1 MSVIPEL
8 EGTVSIASPADRF
21 FHACRQR
28 VAAGLLTG
36 QPHPRSNYVV
46 SGASHDHVEIRAAD
60 RTTSSN
66 VGLNTV
72 VLRYVHPGTI
82 HYRIQYWPWARF
94 ALGLSGGIGLIGII
108 LLLGFDVR
116 GYIADHESSM
126 VPGLSIEQ
134 NLGIAWLMVLFW
146 GFVWPWLLIAMHKRP
161 LRELITRLI
170 AEMDAAGVS
179 AP

>member
-1 MSVIPEL
+1 MSI
-8 EGTVSIASPADRF
+8 GSSADRF

-36 QPHPRSNYVV
+36 QRNPRSNYVV
-46 SGASHDHVEIRAAD
+46 SGAGHDHMEIRAAD
-60 RTTSSN
+60 WRTSSN

-72 VLRYVHPGTI
+72 LLRYLHPGTI
-82 HYRIQYWPWARF
+82 HYRIQYWPWAQF
-94 ALGLSGGIGLIGII
+94 ALGLSGGIGLIGTI

-116 GYIADHESSM
+116 GYIADHQSAM

-146 GFVWPWLLIAMHKRP
+146 GFVWPWPLISMHKRP

-170 AEMDAAGVS
+170 AEMDAAGIS

>member
-1 MSVIPEL
+1 MSMIPQL
-8 EGTVSIASPADRF
+8 EGTVSIGSPADRF

-36 QPHPRSNYVV
+36 HPNHRSNYVV

-82 HYRIQYWPWARF
+82 HYRIRY
-94 ALGLSGGIGLIGII
+94 
-108 LLLGFDVR
+108 
-116 GYIADHESSM
+116 
-126 VPGLSIEQ
+126 
-134 NLGIAWLMVLFW
+134 
-146 GFVWPWLLIAMHKRP
+146 
-161 LRELITRLI
+161 
-170 AEMDAAGVS
+170 
-179 AP
+179 

>member
-1 MSVIPEL
+1 MWRSVPQT
-8 EGTVSIASPADRF
+8 GRPPA
-21 FHACRQR
+21 
-28 VAAGLLTG
+28 
-36 QPHPRSNYVV
+36 
-46 SGASHDHVEIRAAD
+46 I
-60 RTTSSN
+60 
-66 VGLNTV
+66 LNTV

-146 GFVWPWLLIAMHKRP
+146 GFVWPWLLISMHKRP
-161 LRELITRLI
+161 LRELIARLI

>member
-1 MSVIPEL
+1 
-8 EGTVSIASPADRF
+8 
-21 FHACRQR
+21 
-28 VAAGLLTG
+28 
-36 QPHPRSNYVV
+36 
-46 SGASHDHVEIRAAD
+46 
-60 RTTSSN
+60 
-66 VGLNTV
+66 
-72 VLRYVHPGTI
+72 
-82 HYRIQYWPWARF
+82 
-94 ALGLSGGIGLIGII
+94 LSGGIGLIGII

-146 GFVWPWLLIAMHKRP
+146 GFVWPWLLISMHKRP
-161 LRELITRLI
+161 LRELIARLI

>member
-1 MSVIPEL
+1 MSMIPEL
-8 EGTVSIASPADRF
+8 EGTISIGSPADRF
-21 FHACRQR
+21 FQACRQR

-36 QPHPRSNYVV
+36 QPHRRSNYVV
-46 SGASHDHVEIRAAD
+46 SGASHDHVEIR
-60 RTTSSN
+60 
-66 VGLNTV
+66 
-72 VLRYVHPGTI
+72 
-82 HYRIQYWPWARF
+82 ARF

-108 LLLGFDVR
+108 LLLGFDAR

-146 GFVWPWLLIAMHKRP
+146 GFVWPWLLISLHERP